1 MITHK
6 YRTVDVPVAGGLM
19 RVGVWDP
26 IEVAAGEWVPDVLVV
41 HGITASHLAWP
52 FVVSQLPGRRVIAP
66 DLRGRGSSSTL
77 VGSAG
82 MRAHAADL
90 VAVLDALGA
99 ESVPV
104 IGHSM
109 GGFVAVVF
117 AHFAPERGA
126 QLVLVDGGLPLD
138 APADLAP
145 EQLVQAI
152 LGPTAQ
158 RLSMTFESVS
168 AYLDFWRAHPAIGPA
183 WSSEV
188 ATYFAYDLVPTE
200 GGLRS
205 ATSLT
210 TTTEDTIDMNTG
222 SALPEALEALG
233 RCDKPVVF
241 VSVPRGLQNETPGL
255 YAPEYLER
263 ALAKCPV
270 VRHGPLPDLNHY
282 TVVMGEV
289 GAAALGEVLRAEL
302 G

>member
-1 MITHK
+1 
-6 YRTVDVPVAGGLM
+6 

-26 IEVAAGEWVPDVLVV
+26 IEVAAGEQAPDVLVV

-52 FVVSQLPGRRVIAP
+52 FVVSQLPGKRVIAP

-117 AHFAPERGA
+117 AHVAPERVS

-145 EQLVQAI
+145 
-152 LGPTAQ
+152 
-158 RLSMTFESVS
+158 
-168 AYLDFWRAHPAIGPA
+168 D
-183 WSSEV
+183 
-188 ATYFAYDLVPTE
+188 
-200 GGLRS
+200 
-205 ATSLT
+205 
-210 TTTEDTIDMNTG
+210 
-222 SALPEALEALG
+222 
-233 RCDKPVVF
+233 
-241 VSVPRGLQNETPGL
+241 
-255 YAPEYLER
+255 
-263 ALAKCPV
+263 
-270 VRHGPLPDLNHY
+270 
-282 TVVMGEV
+282 
-289 GAAALGEVLRAEL
+289 
-302 G
+302 